1 MKQWLANQFRQ
12 SPSLYALWLAFHRRS
27 TREQILLLV
36 AGFSLLLLAGFY
48 GIWQPQQQA
57 YQQAQQRLATAQENY
72 QLLISKRH
80 LLAGNA
86 QSSGWQSVDRE
97 ANELRNIVSR
107 TSRQVGLAA
116 ERISV
121 EGDSRLQLWANN
133 VPFATVAKWL
143 ELLAQERVGIY
154 SLQIERVADAQVSLR
169 ITLD

>member
-1 MKQWLANQFRQ
+1 
-12 SPSLYALWLAFHRRS
+12 LYALWLAFNRRS
-27 TREQILLLV
+27 GREQALLLV
-36 AGFSLLLLAGFY
+36 AALSLSVLAVFY

-57 YQQAQQRLATAQENY
+57 YQQAAQRLEIAQENY

-80 LLAGNA
+80 LLVGNI

-116 ERISV
+116 ERIGV

-143 ELLAQERVGIY
+143 ELLAQEKVGIY